1 MIAKCTFTNAV
12 NSLRLL
18 LLATVCSLPACVNG
32 AEISTE
38 CRTIIIASV
47 LGTLAACTA
56 VSIGLLIYVCRRARN
71 NAMRE
76 SQRKMVTEECDG
88 ALHFRNEMSLQQG
101 PDESDSGGERSS
113 SPNRDDMTSDSK
125 DAHYRTVSVPR
136 GNVSDMS
143 TQTGEDP
150 LTRAK
155 HQLAVLEKRQD
166 GGTGLGLAVAGLYVK
181 TVCSDLILRSG
192 CSVEPGDEIL
202 SINGQQV
209 EGMSDVE
216 ALALLTKS
224 GPTVLLEIVKKSF
237 IDRVHDRNDPC
248 QQLDMKK
255 RSRVSSP
262 QPTISNKAEWKKA
275 RIEMDAALTELRRSI
290 TRSHSGMSKTRENS
304 SPSQS
309 LTNSVEVQDPIVE
322 EEFVVIE
329 SEAVLDLQGETADI
343 SANSVTELAKD
354 EDRLAEKLRNCDE
367 NENIVPLRR
376 RTRSDLGVP
385 LSNAIGKVSPVDRK
399 AIQLSEVQSNNSKQ
413 SDAKIGGNSPSSQG
427 STADKQYTKNGLFL
441 SLNAV
446 MYPSKKCPV
455 GDRTKDFTSPSPSKS
470 SSMPAEIVSR
480 DILVSANHRNSY
492 YSLDNDAMTSAQY
505 TFPNTPQLTVVPS
518 YDLDKIKPPPCYEVA
533 SQIFNSQKPAG
544 KLGLNDISLDSE
556 GHRSDS
562 MESQLSYQSLLNGF
576 SSQHSSFD
584 EVDAILPTIISKNG
598 REQVAIDEHVMRYMT
613 KKYSEPRMSTQVT
626 RSPTSVS
633 PSNPARLSTTVP
645 ASMSYRRSPVPSIER
660 SLSIPTPY
668 TTDRKVVNDEFHI
681 SAEHQASPLSS
692 SMSQLAPSSSIQPV
706 SLSEAR
712 ENATKIQPHSS
723 ETSHSS
729 ASIAWISDGFPVSVN
744 GTTRKNTPDQTRG
757 FSVNYSL
764 DQTMNNGPDQ
774 LVMASGNMAMVQS
787 RKTVQAN
794 RLSRLHRQ
802 KGFSVENI
810 RRAASSPSVNS
821 DHQRNSSSES
831 QNEAA
836 SGPRRAKSN
845 RNGHPANDESFDRRK
860 SIDSGSLRKLA
871 AELQANQ
878 SLSDDLPMISRLL
891 GGTKFQEFDK
901 QNNLYRYK
909 SSDSLHGRF

>member
-1 MIAKCTFTNAV
+1 
-12 NSLRLL
+12 
-18 LLATVCSLPACVNG
+18 
-32 AEISTE
+32 
-38 CRTIIIASV
+38 
-47 LGTLAACTA
+47 
-56 VSIGLLIYVCRRARN
+56 
-71 NAMRE
+71 
-76 SQRKMVTEECDG
+76 
-88 ALHFRNEMSLQQG
+88 
-101 PDESDSGGERSS
+101 
-113 SPNRDDMTSDSK
+113 
-125 DAHYRTVSVPR
+125 
-136 GNVSDMS
+136 
-143 TQTGEDP
+143 
-150 LTRAK
+150 
-155 HQLAVLEKRQD
+155 
-166 GGTGLGLAVAGLYVK
+166 
-181 TVCSDLILRSG
+181 
-192 CSVEPGDEIL
+192 
-202 SINGQQV
+202 
-209 EGMSDVE
+209 
-216 ALALLTKS
+216 
-224 GPTVLLEIVKKSF
+224 
-237 IDRVHDRNDPC
+237 
-248 QQLDMKK
+248 MKK

-262 QPTISNKAEWKKA
+262 QPTISNKAEWKRA

-290 TRSHSGMSKTRENS
+290 TKSHSGMSKTRENS

-329 SEAVLDLQGETADI
+329 SEAVLDLQGDTADI
-343 SANSVTELAKD
+343 SANSVTELAKG
-354 EDRLAEKLRNCDE
+354 EVQSAEKFRNCDE
-367 NENIVPLRR
+367 NENIVPFRR
-376 RTRSDLGVP
+376 RSRSDFGVP
-385 LSNAIGKVSPVDRK
+385 LSNAIGKASPVDRK

-413 SDAKIGGNSPSSQG
+413 SEAKIGSNSPSSQE

-446 MYPSKKCPV
+446 TYPSKKSPV
-455 GDRTKDFTSPSPSKS
+455 GDRTKDFTNPPPSKS
-470 SSMPAEIVSR
+470 SSMPAEIISR
-480 DILVSANHRNSY
+480 DTLVSANHRNSY
-492 YSLDNDAMTSAQY
+492 YTLDNDAITSAQY
-505 TFPNTPQLTVVPS
+505 TLPNTPQLTVVPS

-533 SQIFNSQKPAG
+533 SQIFNSQKPTV

-633 PSNPARLSTTVP
+633 PSNPARLCTSTIP
-645 ASMSYRRSPVPSIER
+645 ASLSYRRSPVPSIER
-660 SLSIPTPY
+660 SVSIPTPY
-668 TTDRKVVNDEFHI
+668 TTDRKVVNDEFQI
-681 SAEHQASPLSS
+681 SAEHQAKPLSS

-712 ENATKIQPHSS
+712 ENAAKIQPHSS

-729 ASIAWISDGFPVSVN
+729 TSIAWISDGFPVSVN
-744 GTTRKNTPDQTRG
+744 GTTRKNTLDQTRG
-757 FSVNYSL
+757 FPVNYGL
-764 DQTMNNGPDQ
+764 DQTMNNDPDH
-774 LVMASGNMAMVQS
+774 LGMATGNMAMVQS

-845 RNGHPANDESFDRRK
+845 RNGHAANDESFDRRK